1 MMKNML
7 KYIINNI
14 RSIFI
19 NKYIIIYTLIILCS
33 LVNSADSKTNKV
45 RKCIKKKPNIVISS
59 SIKKNIKV
67 QQRGIASWYGK
78 QFHGKKTASG
88 ERFNMYNISAAHR
101 TLPFGTIIK
110 VTNLKNNKSIL
121 VRINDRGPVYSN
133 RILDLSFKAAELLTA
148 GNSKKIGSFP
158 VRIVIFKHV

>member
-7 KYIINNI
+7 KYIIDNI

-33 LVNSADSKTNKV
+33 LVNSANSNT
-45 RKCIKKKPNIVISS
+45 IKKKKTVKQKTISH
-59 SIKKNIKV
+59 NIKQNINV
-67 QQRGIASWYGK
+67 KIQKGNASWYGK
-78 QFHGKKTASG
+78 EFHGRKTASG
-88 ERFNMYNISAAHR
+88 ERFDMYKVSAAHK
-101 TLPFGTIIK
+101 TLPFGTILK

-121 VRINDRGPVYSN
+121 VRVNDRGPVYSN

-148 GNSKKIGSFP
+148 GNAKKIGVFP
-158 VRIVIFKHV
+158 VKIIIFKHV